1 MAFTESAAGVEDRE
15 CLNDFLEEA
24 ELQQYYELFRDVLK
38 VTKVSQL
45 KFVVTEDLVQIGMSR
60 PEQRRYKKLYSKYFP
75 NPYISKIRKML
86 KSHKKRDQNLQ
97 GPSCIPLES
106 QPFFDNN
113 VKVPTKHI
121 ISIEDITINKELGMG
136 QFGVVQQGT
145 WTTGNQRLQVAIKC
159 LGHERMTSNSTEFLK
174 EAAVMHSIEHPNIV
188 RLYGVVLHL
197 DSLMLVTELA
207 PLRSLLECLR
217 EVSLRLNFPVPNL
230 CEFAEQICDGM
241 TYLESKRLIHRDLA
255 ARNIL
260 VFSKDR
266 VKISDFGL
274 SRALGVG
281 KDYYQ
286 TNYNVNLKLPVAWC
300 APECILFLRFTSA
313 SDVWAFGV
321 CLWEMFTYGFQPWA
335 AFSGQQILEAIDS
348 PNFQRLERPECC
360 PEAYYSTMLE
370 CWAHDFNNRPKFKD
384 LGPKLRSIRPEQ
396 AQATVNFQKPEEG
409 RRNSFLEYKAGQ
421 VITVL
426 GKEAM
431 TKSPLW
437 YGVLPGGACGMFD
450 PTQTKPYVAP
460 EKNVCHVSGTLSPH
474 PSRHSARSIR
484 TSLLRSDVKRHTY
497 TGKRTIQ
504 RSMISSPQG
513 DVKHT
518 GHVGLD
524 GAYFGDISFLDP
536 AGCPPRQVVTPYKPS
551 EDLEQV
557 PLINPNS
564 PSHLTGA
571 SGTTPYPML
580 ASHTSDSRP
589 DCDDDA
595 SRENRTRSLRRT
607 NQRSSSEPT
616 TSKSILSK
624 VRSAT
629 LGRSHKTDNSAVPKT
644 DEIHEYH
651 EISDTDTEPINN
663 ASSCPSSSK
672 HNPDNQADFCESLL
686 KEMESLF
693 RQIDNNQNEEV
704 PDPRPE
710 TAAERQPTTT
720 AAKPTV
726 CSPNH
731 NIVIKKSF
739 IEVEEIQNDMKL
751 KNWPSRKGQSDALEC
766 PYEVKYTRF
775 RRPSTSGAVPNTLS
789 KMERKKGKAPETVTS
804 NMKLMS
810 AHDTKTLN
818 TAVALAN
825 EITAKKP
832 RSGGGES
839 KKKVVAAVAPTSRY
853 NLRANTGR
861 QERRNF
867 SEEARSVPDLQSTI
881 TAESRM
887 AYTSLIEDP
896 TSSFEVFT
904 HSRSSNQFMQTERP
918 PLEVDM
924 DFNSQNVLPLPPR
937 TTKPKLVDKPR
948 HFRKYPLRIPCEAI
962 TTQIVT
968 GAPLQ
973 LSPIIYQNTANPQG
987 PSGSVGPGVHRPTF
1001 FAVSPPRVIKVV
1013 EVEAHLSHVNNVA
1026 GVCLVNNVANVN
1038 HGNNVAGVCL
1048 VNNVASVNHGN
1059 NVANV
1064 NHGNNV
1070 ANVSHGNNV
1079 AGVCLVNNVANV
1091 NHGNNVASVNHGNN
1105 VANVN
1110 HGNNVANVSHGNNV
1124 SNVSHVNNVATFNQV
1139 NNDATLSHE
1148 NNTPNMSSMP
1158 YMVNANHVNNVAT
1171 NQFNDDARLSHEKN
1185 THDLTDSPNLSNT
1198 NPFCLAG
1205 SSNGNPFTAQTAENL
1220 FATTAPS
1227 ETQAPI
1233 IIDDD
1238 IESSDDNI
1246 MEDDNDDVEIIDN
1259 VTDHVSTE
1267 DLLNL
1272 PTYRP
1277 CGRQSGVDSDEVR
1290 IMTKVLK
1297 RQFNAEQCIQALDA
1311 CDWDIHTALKV
1322 AEIKLRVGHL
1332 LTFEAC
1338 KDYLESCNDADA
1350 SNDSVMT
1357 NHEEYST
1364 SD

>member
-24 ELQQYYELFRDVLK
+24 ELQQYYELFR
-38 VTKVSQL
+38 
-45 KFVVTEDLVQIGMSR
+45 
-60 PEQRRYKKLYSKYFP
+60 
-75 NPYISKIRKML
+75 
-86 KSHKKRDQNLQ
+86 
-97 GPSCIPLES
+97 
-106 QPFFDNN
+106 
-113 VKVPTKHI
+113 
-121 ISIEDITINKELGMG
+121 
-136 QFGVVQQGT
+136 
-145 WTTGNQRLQVAIKC
+145 
-159 LGHERMTSNSTEFLK
+159 
-174 EAAVMHSIEHPNIV
+174 
-188 RLYGVVLHL
+188 
-197 DSLMLVTELA
+197 
-207 PLRSLLECLR
+207 
-217 EVSLRLNFPVPNL
+217 
-230 CEFAEQICDGM
+230 
-241 TYLESKRLIHRDLA
+241 
-255 ARNIL
+255 
-260 VFSKDR
+260 
-266 VKISDFGL
+266 
-274 SRALGVG
+274 
-281 KDYYQ
+281 
-286 TNYNVNLKLPVAWC
+286 C

-460 EKNVCHVSGTLSPH
+460 E
-474 PSRHSARSIR
+474 
-484 TSLLRSDVKRHTY
+484 
-497 TGKRTIQ
+497 
-504 RSMISSPQG
+504 
-513 DVKHT
+513 
-518 GHVGLD
+518 
-524 GAYFGDISFLDP
+524 
-536 AGCPPRQVVTPYKPS
+536 PPRQVVTPYKPS

-726 CSPNH
+726 C
-731 NIVIKKSF
+731 
-739 IEVEEIQNDMKL
+739 
-751 KNWPSRKGQSDALEC
+751 R
-766 PYEVKYTRF
+766 
-775 RRPSTSGAVPNTLS
+775 PNTLS

>member
-460 EKNVCHVSGTLSPH
+460 E
-474 PSRHSARSIR
+474 
-484 TSLLRSDVKRHTY
+484 
-497 TGKRTIQ
+497 
-504 RSMISSPQG
+504 
-513 DVKHT
+513 
-518 GHVGLD
+518 
-524 GAYFGDISFLDP
+524 
-536 AGCPPRQVVTPYKPS
+536 PPRQVVTPYKPS

-726 CSPNH
+726 CR
-731 NIVIKKSF
+731 
-739 IEVEEIQNDMKL
+739 L

-766 PYEVKYTRF
+766 PYEVKYTR
-775 RRPSTSGAVPNTLS
+775 PNTLS